1 MIISRDSRSPYIVR
15 AGSSTPPKKRKEPFH
30 FCRYCGCETVYLE
43 AYYAFLCQ
51 KCGAIVE
58 EIDPEE
64 QKAIEEQKRQQTE
77 STYSI
82 ADGSAIYNPETHTRT
97 NIRHGKIYPMSGA
110 GRTVSIKTRDTII
123 DKLRMKDGRS
133 KEMDMIFRAQDRQME
148 SMGRTILEDKV
159 ELRRSSNV
167 KSSDELRAEKSGTV
181 GLSGAGKYNPT
192 TARRTNL
199 SFF

>member
-1 MIISRDSRSPYIVR
+1 LIIRDSRSPYIVR
-15 AGSSTPPKKRKEPFH
+15 AGSSTPKKRKEPFH

-58 EIDPEE
+58 EKDPEE

-82 ADGSAIYNPETHTRT
+82 ADGSAIYNPETYTRT
-97 NIRHGKIYPMSGA
+97 NIRHGKIYPMSGGS
-110 GRTVSIKTRDTII
+110 GRTVSIKRSDTII
-123 DKLRMKDGRS
+123 DKLRMKDGRTP
-133 KEMDMIFRAQDRQME
+133 EMDAIFKAQDEQLTARGQ
-148 SMGRTILEDKV
+148 RILSDRL

-167 KSSDELRAEKSGTV
+167 KSSDELRAEKSGNV
-181 GLSGAGKYNPT
+181 DLSGVGKYNPIT
-192 TARRTNL
+192 GRRTRL
-199 SFF
+199 SF